1 MWFPSVRT
9 LRLPEPSSSAASLL
23 LPSNESRAGH
33 ILSLPATA
41 SLPLSHQPKASASRD
56 KCGPGLP
63 RFRFPDVPV
72 STLPQDTQDTPRS
85 GQRGHILTKD
95 HTWPSSSLAPECST
109 CEV

>member
-41 SLPLSHQPKASASRD
+41 SLPLSRPPQSICIQRQ
-56 KCGPGLP
+56 CGLGLP
-63 RFRFPDVPV
+63 RFRFLDVPA
-72 STLPQDTQDTPRS
+72 STLPQDTRDTPRS
-85 GQRGHILTKD
+85 WQRGHALTKD
-95 HTWPSSSLAPECST
+95 HTWPSSGLAPECST